1 MECYHARVT
10 VLEAE
15 KGYLRM
21 AIDQEST
28 PQASVVT
35 VTQAAQERIKQVMES
50 KGLEGH
56 ALRII
61 SQGRGPRGFQ
71 YGMTF
76 AAPEDQTAN
85 DTIFDAGMFN
95 VVIDAEALDRVRG
108 AVVDYNDEDGHGGFE
123 IENPNPAWD
132 DPRAQAVQ
140 ELLDTQINPAVAAH
154 GGFVQLMDVQD
165 DTVYLLLGGGCQGCG
180 MVDVTLRQGIEVVIK
195 EALPEIQHV
204 VDTTDHA
211 GGTNPY
217 YEPAKA

>member
-1 MECYHARVT
+1 MHVQGFGIGKGRNMAVDADSAR
-10 VLEAE
+10 
-15 KGYLRM
+15 
-21 AIDQEST
+21 ES
-28 PQASVVT
+28 PIIT
-35 VTQAAQERIKQVMES
+35 VTEPAQEHIREVMEK
-50 KGLEGH
+50 KGLAGH

-61 SQGRGPRGFQ
+61 LQGRGPRGFQ

-76 AAPEDQTAN
+76 AGPEEQTS
-85 DTIFDAGMFN
+85 DDVVVDAGMFN
-95 VVIDAEALDRVRG
+95 VVIEAGVLERVRG
-108 AVVDYNDEDGHGGFE
+108 ATVDYSDDGFE

-132 DPRAQAVQ
+132 DPRAQTVQ
-140 ELLDTQINPAVAAH
+140 ELLDSQINPAVAKH
-154 GGFVQLMDVQD
+154 GGFVQLMDVQE

-180 MVDVTLRQGIEVVIK
+180 MVDVTLKQGIEVLIK